1 MGIELINRK
10 EVSVRF
16 SEVDSLHIVWH
27 GHYLKYFEDGREAFG
42 NEFGLGYL
50 DVYKNGLLIPVVK
63 IECDYKHPVV
73 YGDTII
79 IETKYI
85 PCKEAK
91 IQFHYTIYR
100 KSDKKLIATGKSIQ
114 VFVDNNHELYLTLP
128 PFYENWQRKMG
139 LLT

>member
-1 MGIELINRK
+1 MGIELVNKK

-16 SEVDSLHIVWH
+16 SEVDSLNIVWH
-27 GHYLKYFEDGREAFG
+27 GNYLKYFEDGREAFG

-50 DVYKNGLLIPVVK
+50 EVYKNGLLIPVVR
-63 IECDYKHPVV
+63 IECDYKHPVT
-73 YGDTII
+73 YGETII

-91 IQFHYTIYR
+91 IQFQYTIYR
-100 KSDKKLIATGKSIQ
+100 KSDKRLIATGKSIQ
-114 VFVDNNHELYLTLP
+114 VFMDHKHELYLTLP
-128 PFYENWQRKMG
+128 SFYEKWQRKMG